1 MRLPGHPLQQ
11 RRLADPRIPL
21 QHEHPAQ
28 AVPGCRQHSLQRGG
42 LRGPVQQVRNRS
54 ALRPSGQ
61 PAGPRRPGHPPKA
74 TQEHHRPPPLRQP
87 ASGPGMQQRAGQEQ
101 PAMGRRG
108 SSSVADLTMCGPD
121 GAARLAREQSAG
133 FASVHP
139 AERSVGMTIN
149 WLEDTD
155 ERIGMGEPGRPHTNP
170 VFAGQKLVVVGGSS
184 GMGRQTAEDVV
195 AAGGSA
201 VIIGDDPGKVDDT
214 VQTLAKDGEA
224 AGITADLADRAQVER
239 VRQQLAA
246 EHADASLLVNAAG
259 LFIPK
264 TFLDYDGASYDS
276 YLELDRAIFF
286 LTQTV
291 ARCMIAAGRGGS
303 IVNVGSM
310 WAHKAIGA
318 TPSSAYS
325 VAKAGLH
332 ALTRN
337 LALELGPHQI
347 RVNAVAPAVVATPI
361 YERFVPAD
369 KLEETLHS
377 FDGLHP
383 LGRVGTARDLAN
395 TITFL
400 LSPATSWVTGAIWDV
415 DGGVM
420 AGRN

>member
-1 MRLPGHPLQQ
+1 
-11 RRLADPRIPL
+11 
-21 QHEHPAQ
+21 
-28 AVPGCRQHSLQRGG
+28 
-42 LRGPVQQVRNRS
+42 
-54 ALRPSGQ
+54 
-61 PAGPRRPGHPPKA
+61 
-74 TQEHHRPPPLRQP
+74 
-87 ASGPGMQQRAGQEQ
+87 
-101 PAMGRRG
+101 
-108 SSSVADLTMCGPD
+108 
-121 GAARLAREQSAG
+121 
-133 FASVHP
+133 
-139 AERSVGMTIN
+139 MTIN

-155 ERIGMGEPGRPHTNP
+155 EQMGMGEPGRPHTNP

-224 AGITADLADRAQVER
+224 AGITANLADRAQVER

-310 WAHKAIGA
+310 WAHKAIGV
-318 TPSSAYS
+318 TPSSGYS

>member
-1 MRLPGHPLQQ
+1 
-11 RRLADPRIPL
+11 
-21 QHEHPAQ
+21 
-28 AVPGCRQHSLQRGG
+28 
-42 LRGPVQQVRNRS
+42 
-54 ALRPSGQ
+54 
-61 PAGPRRPGHPPKA
+61 
-74 TQEHHRPPPLRQP
+74 
-87 ASGPGMQQRAGQEQ
+87 
-101 PAMGRRG
+101 
-108 SSSVADLTMCGPD
+108 
-121 GAARLAREQSAG
+121 
-133 FASVHP
+133 
-139 AERSVGMTIN
+139 MTIN

-155 ERIGMGEPGRPHTNP
+155 EQMGMGEPGRPHTNP